1 MLKKKSF
8 ETIGLS
14 TSSFRKDYILLL
26 LFIIRTTMSNIYI
39 EKNSYNK
46 IIRLG
51 KDPKNFVN
59 DAVKEKL
66 EREEQ

>member
-1 MLKKKSF
+1 
-8 ETIGLS
+8 
-14 TSSFRKDYILLL
+14 
-26 LFIIRTTMSNIYI
+26 MSNIYI

-51 KDPKNFVN
+51 RDPKDFVN

>member
-1 MLKKKSF
+1 MCY
-8 ETIGLS
+8 IGTQTQLGLIL
-14 TSSFRKDYILLL
+14 FRKDYILLFL
-26 LFIIRTTMSNIYI
+26 LIIRTTMSNIYI

-51 KDPKNFVN
+51 KDPKDFVN

-66 EREEQ
+66 KREKQ

>member
-1 MLKKKSF
+1 MQL
-8 ETIGLS
+8 GLIL
-14 TSSFRKDYILLL
+14 FRKDYILLFL
-26 LFIIRTTMSNIYI
+26 LIIRTTMSNVYI

-51 KDPKNFVN
+51 KDPKDFVN

>member
-1 MLKKKSF
+1 
-8 ETIGLS
+8 
-14 TSSFRKDYILLL
+14 
-26 LFIIRTTMSNIYI
+26 MSNVYI

-46 IIRLG
+46 IIRLRREP
-51 KDPKNFVN
+51 KDFVN

>member
-1 MLKKKSF
+1 
-8 ETIGLS
+8 
-14 TSSFRKDYILLL
+14 
-26 LFIIRTTMSNIYI
+26 MSNVYI

-51 KDPKNFVN
+51 EDPKKFVN

-66 EREEQ
+66 EREKQ

>member
-1 MLKKKSF
+1 MLNVY
-8 ETIGLS
+8 T
-14 TSSFRKDYILLL
+14 
-26 LFIIRTTMSNIYI
+26 
-39 EKNSYNK
+39 EKNRCNK

>member
-1 MLKKKSF
+1 
-8 ETIGLS
+8 
-14 TSSFRKDYILLL
+14 
-26 LFIIRTTMSNIYI
+26 MSNVYI

-51 KDPKNFVN
+51 EDPKTFVN

-66 EREEQ
+66 EVEKAKEASE

>member
-1 MLKKKSF
+1 
-8 ETIGLS
+8 
-14 TSSFRKDYILLL
+14 
-26 LFIIRTTMSNIYI
+26 MSNIYI

-51 KDPKNFVN
+51 RDPKNFVN

>member
-1 MLKKKSF
+1 MQL
-8 ETIGLS
+8 GLIL
-14 TSSFRKDYILLL
+14 FRKDYILLFL
-26 LFIIRTTMSNIYI
+26 LIIRTTMSNVYI

-51 KDPKNFVN
+51 RDPKDFVN